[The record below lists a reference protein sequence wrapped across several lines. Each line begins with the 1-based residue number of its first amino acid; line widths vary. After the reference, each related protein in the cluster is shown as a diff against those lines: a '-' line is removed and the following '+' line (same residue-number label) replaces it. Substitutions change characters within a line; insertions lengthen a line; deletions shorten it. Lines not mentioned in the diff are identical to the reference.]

1 MKRTNRKLNL
11 RVETV
16 RNLSQGD
23 LRRAA
28 GGMSSERAGVCST
41 FDETGCC
48 GFSGE
53 NGCGGGYTVISACV
67 YSNDTAC

>member
-1 MKRTNRKLNL
+1 MKRINRKLNL

-16 RNLSQGD
+16 RNLSGTE

-41 FDETGCC
+41 MDDTNCVATNRISDCLEC
-48 GFSGE
+48 G
-53 NGCGGGYTVISACV
+53 SAIGCV
-67 YSNDTAC
+67 Y